1 MRYFSFSEFERSE
14 TASRLK
20 IDNRMPELAEA
31 HIVELVDILLD
42 PLREAWGGPLT
53 VTSGYRCTEL
63 NRAVGGSETSA
74 HLAGWAAD
82 AYGVLRAGD
91 EILVDRDIVLT
102 AEWTPLTGFA
112 VTYTSDGETFAV
124 EWLTAT
130 GLPFDQLIDERSG
143 GSRWLHLGIRN
154 LKGAQRRQVK
164 VYDNG
169 KYINL

>member
-1 MRYFSFSEFERSE
+1 MKHFTFSEFERSD

-20 IDNRMPELAEA
+20 IDNRLPELAEA

-82 AYGVLRAGD
+82 LVPASEDPRGVQG
-91 EILVDRDIVLT
+91 LVD
-102 AEWTPLTGFA
+102 
-112 VTYTSDGETFAV
+112 FAV

-154 LKGAQRRQVK
+154 LKGEQRRQVK

>member
-1 MRYFSFSEFERSE
+1 MKHFTFNEFEDSDKARE
-14 TASRLK
+14 LG

-53 VTSGYRCTEL
+53 VTSGYRCPEL

-82 AYGVLRAGD
+82 LVPASEDPRGVQG
-91 EILVDRDIVLT
+91 LV
-102 AEWTPLTGFA
+102 E
-112 VTYTSDGETFAV
+112 FAV

-154 LKGAQRRQVK
+154 LKGEQRRQVK